1 MITYPL
7 VVPSTNE
14 VKSLTLRRRVAAASS
29 QSPFTFS
36 RQTYQW
42 PGDRWEA
49 EVSLVPLRRARFGA
63 WNAFL
68 LSLDGPVGT
77 FLMGD
82 PQAPTPMGSAASNPG
97 TPLVNGG
104 SQVGEDLYVDGLPP
118 FAAGY
123 LRAGDKVQ
131 INGRLHMITT
141 DVSANG
147 SGMAVLNLRPRIRNP
162 PPDNAPIVVA
172 NPVGVWSLVASEH
185 HWTVDATGLA
195 NLTFSVVEPL

>member
-7 VVPSTNE
+7 VVPSMTE
-14 VKSLTLRRRVAAASS
+14 IRSLTLRRRVVAAAS
-29 QSPFTFS
+29 QSPFTFA
-36 RQTYQW
+36 RQVYLW

-49 EVSLVPLRRARFGA
+49 EVSLVPMKRARFDA

-82 PQAPTPMGSAASNPG
+82 PQAPLPRGSAATNAG
-97 TPLVNGG
+97 APLVNGG
-104 SQVGEDLYVDGLPP
+104 AQVGEDLVVDGLP
-118 FAAGY
+118 AGAVNY

-147 SGMAVLNLRPRIRNP
+147 SGMATFNLRPRLRTP
-162 PPDNAPIVVA
+162 PPDNAPLTVA
-172 NPVGVWSLVASEH
+172 NPVGVWSLVAAEH

-195 NLTFSVVEPL
+195 NLTFAVVEPL